1 MELSLGFLSA
11 FLAVSSFYVG
21 WRWRPVKLYTK
32 LIGSLALV
40 IAIFSFAAAR
50 GIEFGIIYFTISV
63 ALSAFV
69 MVLVESKGWR
79 MKPRPPRAGW
89 SSTTPTTIFSNL
101 RMFFFSV
108 LLAGLVSM
116 LGMVIVSGWLP
127 LHGVNRAALG
137 VILLPLVWGGL
148 MFWGLLSA
156 KTFIRSVIGLLVF
169 FSCVLLVS

>member
-1 MELSLGFLSA
+1 
-11 FLAVSSFYVG
+11 
-21 WRWRPVKLYTK
+21 
-32 LIGSLALV
+32 
-40 IAIFSFAAAR
+40 
-50 GIEFGIIYFTISV
+50 
-63 ALSAFV
+63 
-69 MVLVESKGWR
+69 
-79 MKPRPPRAGW
+79 
-89 SSTTPTTIFSNL
+89 
-101 RMFFFSV
+101 MFFFSV